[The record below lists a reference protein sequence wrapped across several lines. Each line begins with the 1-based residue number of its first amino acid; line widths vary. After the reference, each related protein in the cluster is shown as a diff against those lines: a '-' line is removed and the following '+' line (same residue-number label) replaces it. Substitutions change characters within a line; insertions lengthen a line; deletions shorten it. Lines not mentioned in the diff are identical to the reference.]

1 MAYTD
6 IDDPSAFFQTTL
18 YTGNGSNDLS
28 ITNGGNSDL
37 QPDFVWLKQRDSRDH
52 FLFNSVSGIRKY
64 VASNTTAG
72 EDTLADGLKSFD
84 SDGFTID
91 DGVGINENNDPHV
104 SWNWKAGTAFSNDAS
119 STSVGS
125 IDSAG
130 SVSQTAGFSIVGYTG
145 TGSNATVAHGL
156 GLAPEIMFCKNLS
169 ATENWVVYVEPL
181 GNTKRLVLDT
191 TAAVGTDA
199 TIFNSTT
206 PNTTIFGIG
215 ENDGANGNGHGH
227 IAYCFASV
235 KGYSK
240 IGSYEGNANAD
251 GTFIYTGFKPAWVMT
266 KSMDSTSNWEIKD
279 STRSPFN
286 TIDDYIK
293 ANASAGEDTGVAT
306 HAMDFLSNGF
316 KHRGSNDEVNGGETY
331 IFIAFAEQPFVTS
344 TGVPATAR

>member
-52 FLFNSVSGIRKY
+52 FLFNSVSGIREY
-64 VASNTTAG
+64 VASNTNAG

-130 SVSQTAGFSIVGYTG
+130 SVSTTAGFSIISYTG
-145 TGSNATVAHGL
+145 TGSVATVAHGL
-156 GLAPEIMFCKNLS
+156 GVVPEMIWFKNLTTDS
-169 ATENWVVYVEPL
+169 NWLVYHEAL
-181 GNTKRLVLDT
+181 GNTNNMYLDAVNATHDRADTFNDTSPT
-191 TAAVGTDA
+191 TAVFTVGTADLN
-199 TIFNSTT
+199 TDGNS
-206 PNTTIFGIG
+206 I
-215 ENDGANGNGHGH
+215 
-227 IAYCFASV
+227 IAYCFAGV
-235 KGYSK
+235 RGYLK
-240 IGSYEGNANAD
+240 IGSYEGNGNAD

-316 KHRGSNDEVNGGETY
+316 KHKGSNDEVNGGETY

>member
-52 FLFNSVSGIRKY
+52 FLFNSVSGIREY
-64 VASNTTAG
+64 VASNTNAG

-130 SVSQTAGFSIVGYTG
+130 SVSTTAGFSIISYTG
-145 TGSNATVAHGL
+145 TGSVATVAHGL
-156 GLAPEIMFCKNLS
+156 GVVPEMIWFKNLTTDS
-169 ATENWVVYVEPL
+169 NWLVYHKAL
-181 GNTKRLVLDT
+181 GNTNNMYLDAVNATHDRADTFNDTSPT
-191 TAAVGTDA
+191 TAVFTVGTADLN
-199 TIFNSTT
+199 TDGNS
-206 PNTTIFGIG
+206 I
-215 ENDGANGNGHGH
+215 
-227 IAYCFASV
+227 IAYCFADV
-235 KGYSK
+235 KGYLK

-316 KHRGSNDEVNGGETY
+316 KHKGSNDEVNGGETY